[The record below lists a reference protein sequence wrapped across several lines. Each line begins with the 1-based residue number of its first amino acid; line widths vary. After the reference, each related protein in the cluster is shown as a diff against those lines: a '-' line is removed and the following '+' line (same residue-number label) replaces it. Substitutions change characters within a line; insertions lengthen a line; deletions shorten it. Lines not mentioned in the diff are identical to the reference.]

1 MLILWLCIADT
12 FVREAIVWCFH
23 KGASIFGNKS
33 SKVVRLYLT
42 TLFTLDEPHH
52 FYTALYSSVCQKAC
66 RINVLDVKVQ
76 DAKNSRYFDPDL
88 VISCNADI
96 VALHR

>member
-1 MLILWLCIADT
+1 MDREILAMTRSSLPDNN
-12 FVREAIVWCFH
+12 IVL
-23 KGASIFGNKS
+23 N
-33 SKVVRLYLT
+33 
-42 TLFTLDEPHH
+42 
-52 FYTALYSSVCQKAC
+52 FYTALYSSVRQKAC